1 MISCGTSDLQTFIIK
16 TRKRLC
22 FNTLIILQ
30 AVSDSV
36 ELIFCLLVF
45 LTCVNGTGIYQHL
58 SFTPIYQGCQGDR
71 ATEVTVLGGE
81 ERIISVCF
89 SRMY

>member
-36 ELIFCLLVF
+36 VLIFCLLVF
-45 LTCVNGTGIYQHL
+45 LTCVNGTGIY
-58 SFTPIYQGCQGDR
+58 
-71 ATEVTVLGGE
+71 
-81 ERIISVCF
+81 
-89 SRMY
+89 